1 VAIMD
6 CDKNIKITVII
17 PVYNDARFLPKS
29 LDSVLSQ
36 TLKEIEVIC
45 INDGSTDGSLKV
57 LQKYRQSDHRV
68 HIYSI
73 PNSGSGKARNL
84 GLRKAR
90 GEFIAFLDADDW
102 YFEADAL
109 QVLYEK
115 AKEKKVDICGGSLC
129 YASNG
134 YINFETEKQQFQ
146 TEGYVRFEDYQN
158 CQAYQRFIYRT
169 ELLRKNHICF
179 PYYLRYQDPP
189 FMLNAMLAAGTF
201 YAVDKVVYS
210 YHLRPEHVNWNV
222 QKICDKMRGMA
233 YLLHVS
239 KERHF
244 EVLHLDVVQQQLW
257 DKGHIFYIADL
268 KNIDIRKAMEGIER
282 EADYDLIYREG
293 ILKRNETIKSRILLF
308 AFRNEIN
315 KFILQMS
322 KEKRNNLSTIS
333 NLRGLADKHLTLFL
347 MMNQWV
353 KVKQKGKNLASYFEK
368 NGFHTIAIYGMSY
381 AGETLLDEL
390 KDTKIKVA
398 YAIDKKVDSIYADVD
413 IVSMDDDFEEVDAI
427 VVTAITF
434 FDEIEKTLSQKVDC
448 PIISLEDILYDT

>member
-1 VAIMD
+1 MD
-6 CDKNIKITVII
+6 CDKNIKVTVII
-17 PVYNDARFLPKS
+17 PVYNDERFLPKS
-29 LDSVLSQ
+29 FDSVLSQ
-36 TLKEIEVIC
+36 TLKEIEIIC
-45 INDGSTDGSLKV
+45 INDGSTDGTLEI
-57 LQKYRQSDHRV
+57 LHKYRKLDHRI

-134 YINFETEKQQFQ
+134 YIDFKTEKQQFL
-146 TEGYVRFEDYQN
+146 TEEYVRFEDYQN
-158 CQAYQRFIYRT
+158 CQAYYRFIYRT

-210 YHLRPEHVNWNV
+210 YRLRPEHVNWNV
-222 QKICDKMRGMA
+222 QRICDNMRGRA
-233 YLLHVS
+233 YMMHVS
-239 KERHF
+239 KEHHL
-244 EVLHLDVVQQQLW
+244 EQLHLDLVQQQIW
-257 DKGHIFYIADL
+257 EKNYTFYITDL
-268 KNIDIRKAMEGIER
+268 RNKDIRKAIER
-282 EADYDLIYREG
+282 IEKEADYDLIYREG
-293 ILKRNETIKSRILLF
+293 ILKRNETIKSRILSD
-308 AFRNEIN
+308 AFHNEMN
-315 KFILQMS
+315 KFIMRIS
-322 KEKRNNLSTIS
+322 NKKRRDFNRIS
-333 NLRGLADKHLTLFL
+333 NLRGYVDKHLTLFL

-353 KVKQKGKNLASYFEK
+353 KVKQDGKNLAAYFEK
-368 NGFHTIAIYGMSY
+368 NEYKTIAIYGMSY
-381 AGETLLDEL
+381 VGETLLDEL
-390 KDTKIKVA
+390 KDTNIKVA
-398 YAIDKKVDSIYADVD
+398 YAIDKKANSIHADVD
-413 IVSMDDDFEEVDAI
+413 VVTMDADFEEVDAI

-434 FDEIEKTLSQKVDC
+434 FDEIEKSLYLKVDC
-448 PIISLEDILYDT
+448 PIVSLEDILYDV